1 MKKSYRLEELGC
13 ANCAQKME
21 SAISKIDGVDEVKIN
36 FMTSKIRI
44 TADDEKFDDVLNL
57 AQQEITKLERDCKI
71 VF

>member
-1 MKKSYRLEELGC
+1 
-13 ANCAQKME
+13 ME